1 MSLLTVR
8 NIVKKFDGVTALNDV
23 SFNVEDGQIFGI
35 IGPNG
40 SGKTTLL
47 NLITGIFLPSSGQIS
62 FMGESLVGGKP
73 HEIARRGIGRTFQ
86 QIRLFDHLSVLEN
99 VLVGLDFQLD
109 IGYGAAILDSRKARA
124 EEMRG
129 RIRAREIL
137 GWIRGNL
144 DADQDRRASELP
156 YADKRRLEIARALAT
171 RPRLLLLDEP
181 AAGMAPQEMRNL
193 VDDLKRLNAEGTA
206 IILIEHK
213 MRLIEGVT
221 DRVVVLDYGE
231 KIAEGRFEDIRRD
244 KRVIE
249 AYLGRDYANAGAA
262 AS

>member
-1 MSLLTVR
+1 MSLLSVR
-8 NIVKKFDGVTALNDV
+8 NIVKKFNGVTALNGV
-23 SFNVEDGQIFGI
+23 SFNVEDGQILGV

-47 NLITGIFLPSSGQIS
+47 NLITGIFAPTSGQIT
-62 FMGESLVGGKP
+62 FMGKSVIGRKP
-73 HEIARRGIGRTFQ
+73 YEIARQGIGRTFQ
-86 QIRLFDHLSVLEN
+86 QIRLFDQLTVLEN
-99 VLVGLDFQLD
+99 VLVGLDFHLD
-109 IGYGAAILDSRKARA
+109 IGYGAAVLDSRKARA

-129 RIRAREIL
+129 RTQAKEIL
-137 GWIRGNL
+137 SRIRSNL
-144 DADQDRRASELP
+144 EVDYGRRASELP

-181 AAGMAPQEMRNL
+181 AAGMAPQEMRKL
-193 VDDLKRLNAEGTA
+193 VDDLRQLNADGTA

-249 AYLGRDYANAGAA
+249 AYLGRDYANAGVAA
-262 AS
+262 G